1 MIEMTQRTTFSISLM
16 PHVREAVNLS
26 VFAYRRSLC
35 NKKNT
40 EEEVGYTGYWIYL
53 NP

>member
-35 NKKNT
+35 NKKKIPKKKNIQT
-40 EEEVGYTGYWIYL
+40 
-53 NP
+53 